1 LQNELGLP
9 VTSFPDLDV
18 FPLEGEE
25 YSQED
30 IDRYYD
36 VEYIPSQDMKGWYE

>member
-18 FPLEGEE
+18 FPLEGEG

-36 VEYIPSQDMKGWYE
+36 VEYIPSQDIKEWYE